1 MVEIAIIMHKMLVS
15 LPPYVFS
22 FWNAFGR
29 NNLKELINYALSIDG
44 QSGVQDNDVNSFWP
58 KRNKRG

>member
-1 MVEIAIIMHKMLVS
+1 MHKMLVS